1 MLGTQS
7 WLTVCNP
14 MDCSPP
20 GSPVHG
26 TLQARILEG
35 VAMPFSMGVFLT
47 KWSNQGLT
55 HFRQILYHPSPQ
67 GVKWHPNQSFAELL
81 RHLLNM
87 FWKHEIQAKSIHI
100 NSHVHL
106 HSCWP
111 GAEAKSTSGRGP
123 GPVPVEDTP
132 HPIFCSEN
140 RRLHYLY
147 STVSKVL
154 SPPTP
159 ATKTKSGSPSKV
171 KEPTWVFHLYV
182 PGMIPLVRGGLPR
195 WLRL

>member
-1 MLGTQS
+1 
-7 WLTVCNP
+7 
-14 MDCSPP
+14 
-20 GSPVHG
+20 
-26 TLQARILEG
+26 
-35 VAMPFSMGVFLT
+35 
-47 KWSNQGLT
+47 
-55 HFRQILYHPSPQ
+55 
-67 GVKWHPNQSFAELL
+67 
-81 RHLLNM
+81 M
-87 FWKHEIQAKSIHI
+87 FWKHEIQAKGIHI

-111 GAEAKSTSGRGP
+111 GAEAKATSGRGP
-123 GPVPVEDTP
+123 GPVPAEDTP

-159 ATKTKSGSPSKV
+159 ATKTKSGSPSKA

-195 WLRL
+195 YLRL